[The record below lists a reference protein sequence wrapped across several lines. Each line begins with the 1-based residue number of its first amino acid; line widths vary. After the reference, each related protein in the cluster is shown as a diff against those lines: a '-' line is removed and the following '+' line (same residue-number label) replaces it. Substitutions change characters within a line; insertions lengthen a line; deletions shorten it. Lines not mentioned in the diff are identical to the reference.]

1 MKRIILMSLLVW
13 FLSLPG
19 YGQFWVK
26 FEWGIASCPECRW
39 MESALHLP
47 PSAAREYQRI
57 IHSYGKR
64 IEREARRD
72 CRHWD
77 RSAKRIFDLRMER
90 DRHLQALM
98 DYGQFN
104 LYVRL
109 IRETPKRIHDYIG
122 WYNNPYCPDFH
133 PTHDCYWYEDAYWH
147 GTWRNAHG
155 KWAHH
160 FDKRNW
166 FAGKYDRPF
175 APKPPKP
182 HQPVA
187 PAPPP
192 AHRPEPPRRPAP
204 QVQRPAP
211 KPRPNQVKLGKKNPK
226 KERNAGHQSSS
237 KRGAGRDVGRR

>member
-39 MESALHLP
+39 MES
-47 PSAAREYQRI
+47 
-57 IHSYGKR
+57 
-64 IEREARRD
+64 RD

-98 DYGQFN
+98 DYNQFN

-122 WYNNPYCPDFH
+122 WYNNPYYPDFH
-133 PTHDCYWYEDAYWH
+133 PTHDCYWYEDAYWY
-147 GTWRNAHG
+147 GTWRYAHG

-166 FAGKYDRPF
+166 YAGKYDRPF

-182 HQPVA
+182 
-187 PAPPP
+187 
-192 AHRPEPPRRPAP
+192 
-204 QVQRPAP
+204 
-211 KPRPNQVKLGKKNPK
+211 RPNQVKPGKKNPK

-237 KRGAGRDVGRR
+237 KRGSGRDVGRR